1 MRTDKSSK
9 TTKDKTEKELGD
21 SCNSE
26 KTRLEQELISEITKF
41 NDDFVSSLDK
51 FYHEKDYLKE
61 ISHKFVI
68 YFAIFVAIS
77 VSLYFT
83 NAIFTFSSLLIHSHY
98 SSVIDFAIL
107 GLIEGMGGYAI
118 YYAYKRSLISYS
130 PSNTDPE
137 LKFYSKEVENARS
150 ATNKIFEGILT
161 KIRDYIPGIDTIY
174 NGIEKDRLIR
184 DFATTLFN
192 SLKRYRFNTSLE
204 IATYLV
210 HFNDP
215 FKLEESWIDK
225 ASADISQKLGTE
237 PIIVKLCYYDY
248 KMDSTNLRN
257 TWNEIIDNDKVF
269 GTLLRHL
276 IAKGL
281 LESERTN
288 VNSNEIK
295 SLQQAIKN
303 DQLSDISLELFR
315 KYYQDVFKDF
325 RKLKTDLIK
334 LIEEYRFS
342 NHEKIAKQIIDY
354 MPNSVRDEKWK
365 DEVLTY
371 YAGILNI
378 SSEILKL
385 LLAEYN
391 NLFGDHESWRIIKHD
406 SLSLTKILRLL
417 IQNGLLDIPE
427 KFTKDEKQIQKLTTL
442 LSLQMGEASS
452 FSLLDIG
459 QRVTF
464 SLTELSR
471 VKKLFIS
478 SLKRSRIQ
486 IGDLEFESYDYWI
499 PPSIE
504 PKVISEYLENQLMI
518 NHLYSSLFYY
528 SYVDDKK
535 NSNLTV
541 SEIIEGNLLNDFS
554 SFLIERNVVPI
565 LKDVD
570 KTLQIQSLAFII
582 NKQREFVSDH
592 LIKLHY
598 WLNEVYR
605 DYLKILEFVEVE
617 FEKPLIRSEFS
628 ILADLFSED
637 ADKSI
642 ELIQEKLLHYCIEQS
657 LPSRPLPVT
666 ESDIEKSAN
675 ALFQVHSEGR
685 ARQWACS
692 RAWQSD
698 LAINIL
704 YLYAKSFDEYDYGI
718 LDKPKRLIEIIQN
731 YDPSL
736 IKDEDKRSRFAREL
750 KDGKIPFGLNRLYSE
765 DFESIDNNLNRT
777 GMLPELNE
785 TLDDIVKF
793 KEFLNIELP
802 YDSYI
807 DSLNMQLVSAYII
820 TSKGQKDESVITQVV
835 DKYLP
840 TAFVA
845 IKEQKQLT
853 GYDKLLLKPL
863 DDSLKTVMGKSVR
876 VGVVPFR
883 MKFEDFASLFRDA
896 YEIAVDNYLT
906 HNPKESEDVST
917 HKANLIRIFPSNRF
931 FKQLGKIAISIDE
944 IHKDDP
950 INAIKSI
957 MTDNFS
963 RSQMLEIVATL
974 KNRGEGQLAMHKMMV
989 ALLDDNVSLFQ
1000 IIRRK
1005 LKERELYDKV
1015 RNSKLYD
1022 LFNNKSIDNKLQVV
1036 FDKSGLST
1044 LSIYLYRTVTDIGS
1058 ELRSEFVRDFE
1069 EKVKEIT
1076 RGERIPHT
1084 QTVKE
1089 VADVILQRLI
1099 ELGKLLIGIRGESIV
1114 PP

>member
-704 YLYAKSFDEYDYGI
+704 YLYAKSFV
-718 LDKPKRLIEIIQN
+718 L
-731 YDPSL
+731 
-736 IKDEDKRSRFAREL
+736 
-750 KDGKIPFGLNRLYSE
+750 
-765 DFESIDNNLNRT
+765 
-777 GMLPELNE
+777 
-785 TLDDIVKF
+785 
-793 KEFLNIELP
+793 
-802 YDSYI
+802 
-807 DSLNMQLVSAYII
+807 
-820 TSKGQKDESVITQVV
+820 
-835 DKYLP
+835 
-840 TAFVA
+840 A
-845 IKEQKQLT
+845 I
-853 GYDKLLLKPL
+853 
-863 DDSLKTVMGKSVR
+863 
-876 VGVVPFR
+876 
-883 MKFEDFASLFRDA
+883 
-896 YEIAVDNYLT
+896 
-906 HNPKESEDVST
+906 
-917 HKANLIRIFPSNRF
+917 
-931 FKQLGKIAISIDE
+931 
-944 IHKDDP
+944 
-950 INAIKSI
+950 
-957 MTDNFS
+957 
-963 RSQMLEIVATL
+963 
-974 KNRGEGQLAMHKMMV
+974 
-989 ALLDDNVSLFQ
+989 
-1000 IIRRK
+1000 
-1005 LKERELYDKV
+1005 
-1015 RNSKLYD
+1015 
-1022 LFNNKSIDNKLQVV
+1022 
-1036 FDKSGLST
+1036 
-1044 LSIYLYRTVTDIGS
+1044 
-1058 ELRSEFVRDFE
+1058 
-1069 EKVKEIT
+1069 
-1076 RGERIPHT
+1076 
-1084 QTVKE
+1084 
-1089 VADVILQRLI
+1089 
-1099 ELGKLLIGIRGESIV
+1099 
-1114 PP
+1114 